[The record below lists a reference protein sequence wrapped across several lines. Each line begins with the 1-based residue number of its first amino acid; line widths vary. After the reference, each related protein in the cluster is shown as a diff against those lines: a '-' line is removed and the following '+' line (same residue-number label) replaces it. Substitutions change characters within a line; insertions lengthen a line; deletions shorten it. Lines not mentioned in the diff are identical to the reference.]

1 MKKALSIVFGLGG
14 ILCLLGLWLLG
25 GSPRERMGST
35 ARRDVG
41 PATAVSGLGEPIS
54 VGTPGVVYEDKGRL
68 ELVKRVAIA
77 EIQLDHEV
85 IEQPVR
91 INFGDAPTV
100 KFVLKD
106 KGGPKSLAH
115 PSASV
120 FHGDDQALKVPVLD
134 DGDGTYEVAFTPT
147 GPGQFNV
154 VLDDGGT
161 RVAPK
166 KIGVVGVAG
175 DPGASTDQDFLS
187 VDPRS
192 PSRWRTGGR
201 ASRR

>member
-14 ILCLLGLWLLG
+14 IVCLLGLWFLG
-25 GSPRERMGST
+25 ASPRARMESAHGSRSP
-35 ARRDVG
+35 A
-41 PATAVSGLGEPIS
+41 ATAVSGLGYS
-54 VGTPGVVYEDKGRL
+54 TSNDAPGVVHEDKGRL

-77 EIQLDHEV
+77 EVRLDREI

-100 KFVLKD
+100 KFVLHD
-106 KGGPKSLAH
+106 KSLAH

-120 FHGDDQALKVPVLD
+120 LHGNDAARQVPVLD
-134 DGDGTYEVAFTPT
+134 AGDGNYEVPFTPT
-147 GPGQFNV
+147 GPGLFNV
-154 VLDDGGT
+154 VLNDSGT
-161 RVAPK
+161 PVASK
-166 KIGVVGVAG
+166 RIGVVGVAG
-175 DPGASTDQDFLS
+175 APGESTDQDFLS